1 MGRKKSEEEDYIE
14 QLEDQIRTLKAINK
28 TLVKRLKK
36 IDKKFTYHE
45 IEESDIQTKFDVNEK
60 QLKPRLLQCSFCKKN
75 ELEYFEVAGR
85 KIGKCNN
92 CGKRT
97 KAEKA

>member
-1 MGRKKSEEEDYIE
+1 MGRKKSEEEDKIE

-28 TLVKRLKK
+28 SLVRRLKK

-45 IEESDIQTKFDVNEK
+45 FDETDLQSKFKTEEIPVKLFLCE
-60 QLKPRLLQCSFCKKN
+60 FCRKN
-75 ELEYFEVAGR
+75 EVEEFEIVGR
-85 KIGKCNN
+85 KIRKCNS

-97 KAEKA
+97 KAQKT

>member
-28 TLVKRLKK
+28 SLVRRLKK

-45 IEESDIQTKFDVNEK
+45 FEETDTQIKFDSNEK
-60 QLKPRLLQCSFCKKN
+60 NIKPRLLQCPFCKKN
-75 ELEYFEVAGR
+75 ELEQFEVAGR
-85 KIGKCNN
+85 RIGKCNS